1 MKDKLFS
8 VFVVVVALLFVGQ
21 IASVF
26 YNTMDYVVGAI
37 SSAHIK

>member
-1 MKDKLFS
+1 MNNKLFPL
-8 VFVVVVALLFVGQ
+8 FVVVVAIICGAQ